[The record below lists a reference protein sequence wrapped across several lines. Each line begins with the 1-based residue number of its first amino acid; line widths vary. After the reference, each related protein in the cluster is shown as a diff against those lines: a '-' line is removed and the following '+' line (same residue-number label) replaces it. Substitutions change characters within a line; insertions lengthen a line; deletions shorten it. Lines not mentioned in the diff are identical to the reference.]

1 MTGESSTFT
10 VEVVRSTR
18 RKRTVGAQM
27 RGDVLRVSVPSWMS
41 RSEEEKW
48 VETMT
53 RRFRRAQ
60 DRALDLGRIDLQR
73 RARDLARRHDLPQPT
88 EVRWGGDMTTRWGSC
103 TPATGTIRISDRL
116 ARMPG
121 WVLDYVLV
129 HELAH
134 LAVPGHS
141 PAFWRLVHRYPKS
154 ERAIGYLIAQGADDP
169 DDDTTDGS
177 R

>member
-1 MTGESSTFT
+1 VTTEQSAFT

-27 RGDVLRVSVPSWMS
+27 TGDVLRVSLPSWMS

-53 RRFRRAQ
+53 RRFSRAR
-60 DRALDLGRIDLQR
+60 DKERIDLQR
-73 RARDLARRHDLPQPT
+73 RARDLARRYDLPLPT

-141 PAFWRLVHRYPKS
+141 PAFWRLVHRYPKA
-154 ERAIGYLIAQGADDP
+154 ERAIGYLIAKGGDDP
-169 DDDTTDGS
+169 DDDASPDSTE
-177 R
+177 RAV